1 MSTTLHERP
10 PHQVAEQHL
19 PARESAP
26 RPSALDRL
34 ALRVG
39 LLLITY
45 GRRRYATPR
54 DLAKAQRAQRR
65 VEAAYA
71 QQHSE
76 RARVERELTWSRA
89 RWAQRPHA

>member
-10 PHQVAEQHL
+10 PQQVAEQHL
-19 PARESAP
+19 PSRESVP

-65 VEAAYA
+65 LETAYA
-71 QQHSE
+71 EQHSE
-76 RARVERELTWSRA
+76 RARAERELSWARA

>member
-10 PHQVAEQHL
+10 PQQVAEQHL
-19 PARESAP
+19 ASRESAS
-26 RPSALDRL
+26 RPTALDRL
-34 ALRVG
+34 ALRVA

-65 VEAAYA
+65 LEVAFDRQRRAEA
-71 QQHSE
+71 
-76 RARVERELTWSRA
+76 RAERELSWAYT
-89 RWAQRPHA
+89 RWLQRPHV

>member
-10 PHQVAEQHL
+10 PQQVAEQHL
-19 PARESAP
+19 ASRESAP

-65 VEAAYA
+65 IEVAYR
-71 QQHSE
+71 HHE
-76 RARVERELTWSRA
+76 RAQARGKHELSWAHERWL
-89 RWAQRPHA
+89 QRPHV

>member
-10 PHQVAEQHL
+10 PHQVAEHRT
-19 PARESAP
+19 ARETAL

-54 DLAKAQRAQRR
+54 DFAKR
-65 VEAAYA
+65 
-71 QQHSE
+71 E
-76 RARVERELTWSRA
+76 RAHRRAWVAHREHQRDRALTEREL
-89 RWAQRPHA
+89 RWAEDRWRQRQHV

>member
-10 PHQVAEQHL
+10 PQQVAEQHL
-19 PARESAP
+19 PLRESAP

-54 DLAKAQRAQRR
+54 DLAKAQRAQHRLE
-65 VEAAYA
+65 VAYA
-71 QQHSE
+71 HQR
-76 RARVERELTWSRA
+76 RAQARAERELSWA
-89 RWAQRPHA
+89 HERWLQRPHV